1 MNLATRDRGCG
12 FALALQSLLNYGVE
26 MHRLA
31 MNHSLP
37 MAALVALLSVQAS
50 AQSTDTSLVRRYEE
64 EGQRALAEGRYPE
77 AESAYEK
84 LREMEPGI
92 AEVRA
97 NLGLI
102 YFEER
107 KFELAVKEL
116 RGALKLKPGLTKTEA
131 LLSMALSEVG
141 QYKEAVRGLEKG
153 FHHSTDPELRRMS
166 GLQLQRAYAN
176 LGQNSESVEVGLEL
190 ARLFPDDA
198 EVLYCNGKIF
208 GNYAFLSMKK
218 LSEIAPD
225 SIWRR
230 QSAAE
235 AFQAQGSYDAAIAG
249 YRSVLELDHRRP
261 GIHYRWGQAL
271 LSRSRQTGSADDLA
285 QALIE
290 FQQELRIDPSNA
302 NAAYELGEAYRRS
315 ARMEDAQ
322 RFFERAIMY
331 YPDFEEALVGLGSIF
346 LEVNKPELAL
356 THLQKAVILD
366 PRDEVAWYRLARAQK
381 LLGNVA
387 LQQKAL
393 AEFQRLHQKALQQ
406 AGVKEPKSPSEVSKQ
421 AIEPS
426 AEP

>member
-1 MNLATRDRGCG
+1 
-12 FALALQSLLNYGVE
+12 
-26 MHRLA
+26 
-31 MNHSLP
+31 
-37 MAALVALLSVQAS
+37 MAALVSLLSVQAS